1 MSVLEVERLSKSFA
15 GRPIF
20 ADVSL
25 RLEAGEAVAVV
36 GPSGSGKTTLLR
48 CLDGLDRADSG
59 TVVVGP
65 HRLDAGQRA
74 DRFQQ
79 AARAL
84 RRSVGFVFQGCHLFS
99 HRTVLENVMEGPVY
113 VRREAP
119 AVARERAIA
128 LLETVG
134 IAHRAAALPR
144 ELSGGEQQRGAIAR
158 ALALQP
164 ELLLLDEPTSALDP
178 ARTEALAALLKRLV
192 DEGLAI
198 LVVTHDLPFA
208 EALASRRFT
217 MDHGRLA
224 GVLG

>member
-1 MSVLEVERLSKSFA
+1 MSRLLQVDSLSKSFA
-15 GRPIF
+15 GRTIF
-20 ADVSL
+20 ADVSFDVA
-25 RLEAGEAVAVV
+25 AGEAVAIV

-48 CLDGLDRADSG
+48 CLDGLDRADGG

-65 HRLDAGQRA
+65 HRLDAGERA

-99 HRTVLENVMEGPVY
+99 HRTVLENVMEGPVW
-113 VRREAP
+113 VRREPP
-119 AVARERAIA
+119 AIARDRAMA

-134 IAHRAAALPR
+134 IAHRAGALPR

-164 ELLLLDEPTSALDP
+164 EVLLLDEPTSALDP
-178 ARTEALAALLKRLV
+178 ARTEALAVLLQRLV
-192 DEGLAI
+192 GDGLAI
-198 LVVTHDLPFA
+198 LVVSHDLPFA
-208 EALASRRFT
+208 EALAARRFT

-224 GVLG
+224 MG